1 MHCPM
6 TDRHGRHEPM
16 DSGET
21 NPREHVDNRTWAR
34 RHLQTAVAAETID
47 ETDYHI
53 SMARQLLVKTMTEN
67 TAQQDGGT
75 RILFYE
81 T

>member
-1 MHCPM
+1 
-6 TDRHGRHEPM
+6 M
-16 DSGET
+16 DLGET
-21 NPREHVDNRTWAR
+21 NPRENVDDRKWAR
-34 RHLQTAVAAETID
+34 RHLRTAVAAETID

-53 SMARQLLVKTMTEN
+53 SMARQLLLKTLTEN

-75 RILFYE
+75 RILFYD